1 MTIYRHSVA
10 VAPTASETETIRI
23 LLHIKSKCRLMSTK
37 FKLLVQSCH
46 RTSKSKQVYVQVKLK
61 LG

>member
-37 FKLLVQSCH
+37 FKLLVFKVVIEH
-46 RTSKSKQVYVQVKLK
+46 RSQNRFTFR
-61 LG
+61 